1 MVPAGNLL
9 FLFISLM
16 STFRQL
22 LFLLIDK
29 QFINKHEKT
38 LIFGNRK
45 GSPKNLFRT
54 ALLSV
59 YSVLEVRQ
67 LACAIRGRS
76 AAKPPS
82 DLCSADERLKR
93 KST

>member
-38 LIFGNRK
+38 LIFGIEKAVRK
-45 GSPKNLFRT
+45 TYSGLPCCLFIQYWKSGS
-54 ALLSV
+54 
-59 YSVLEVRQ
+59 
-67 LACAIRGRS
+67 
-76 AAKPPS
+76 
-82 DLCSADERLKR
+82 
-93 KST
+93 